1 MKVLLVDDDV
11 DIRTVIAQALTRH
24 GLEVVAA
31 GGVKEALQQ
40 VVSHSFDVLITDL
53 HMPGAGDG
61 FAVVTAMRHFQ
72 PGALT
77 IILSGYPDLPEAMQA
92 ISDNVDQVLAKP
104 VPIAD
109 ILKVI
114 QSRATDR
121 KRSTISNKEKVATIL
136 ERDADM
142 TVERWL
148 WRVEKVDALAAISLS
163 PEERTSFVREI
174 LGNIVTRL
182 RKVRDME
189 APAIPS
195 PGAVAQGRLRHGQGY
210 TAPLVVQES
219 RLLQVSIFET
229 IQRNLSG
236 VDFSLVLGDI
246 MLIADEVESQLTQTI
261 DSFLQVDQQQPH
273 SERV

>member
-1 MKVLLVDDDV
+1 MKVLLVDDDNDV
-11 DIRTVIAQALTRH
+11 RSVIAQSLIRH
-24 GLEVVAA
+24 GLEVVGAC
-31 GGVKEALQQ
+31 GVKEALQQ
-40 VVSHSFDVLITDL
+40 VVSQSFDVLVTDL

-72 PGALT
+72 PDVLT

-92 ISDNVDQVLAKP
+92 ISQNVDQILSKP
-104 VPIAD
+104 VPISE
-109 ILKVI
+109 LLNVI
-114 QSRATDR
+114 QSKATDR
-121 KRSTISNKEKVATIL
+121 KLSTGSNKETVATIL

-148 WRVEKVDALAAISLS
+148 WRVEKVGALAAIQLS

-174 LGNIVTRL
+174 LRNIVTRL
-182 RKVRDME
+182 RKVRDIE

-210 TAPLVVQES
+210 TAPLVVEES
-219 RLLQVSIFET
+219 RILQVSIFET

-236 VDFSLVLGDI
+236 VDFSLVLGDV
-246 MLIADEVESQLTQTI
+246 MLIADEVDSQLTQTI
-261 DSFLQVDQQQPH
+261 DSFLQTDRESLDP
-273 SERV
+273 EKL

>member
-1 MKVLLVDDDV
+1 MKVLLVDDDNDV
-11 DIRTVIAQALTRH
+11 REVITQSLSRH

-31 GGVKEALQQ
+31 CGVKEALQQ
-40 VVSHSFDVLITDL
+40 VVSQSFDVLITDL

-61 FAVVTAMRHFQ
+61 FAVATAMRHFQ

-92 ISDNVDQVLAKP
+92 ISHNVDQVLSKP
-104 VPIAD
+104 VPIPD
-109 ILKVI
+109 LIKVI
-114 QSRATDR
+114 QSKATDR
-121 KRSTISNKEKVATIL
+121 EFSTRSTKETVATIL
-136 ERDADM
+136 ERDTDI

-148 WRVEKVDALAAISLS
+148 WRVEKVEALAAISLS

-182 RKVRDME
+182 RKVRDIE
-189 APAIPS
+189 APALPS
-195 PGAVAQGRLRHGQGY
+195 PGAVAQGRLRRGQGY

-236 VDFSLVLGDI
+236 IDFSFVLGDV
-246 MLIADEVESQLTQTI
+246 MLIADEVDSQLAQTI
-261 DSFLQVDQQQPH
+261 DSFLQVDKEASDP
-273 SERV
+273 EKL

>member
-1 MKVLLVDDDV
+1 MKVLLVDDDN
-11 DIRTVIAQALTRH
+11 DIRDVITQSLTRH

-31 GGVKEALQQ
+31 SGVKEALQQ
-40 VVSHSFDVLITDL
+40 VVSQSFDVLVTDL

-92 ISDNVDQVLAKP
+92 ISQNVDQVLSKP
-104 VPIAD
+104 VPISE
-109 ILKVI
+109 LVKVI
-114 QSRATDR
+114 QSKATDR
-121 KRSTISNKEKVATIL
+121 KLSTLSNKETVATIL
-136 ERDADM
+136 EREADM

-148 WRVEKVDALAAISLS
+148 WRVEKVEALASIPLS

-174 LGNIVTRL
+174 LRNIVTRL
-182 RKVRDME
+182 LKVRDME

-219 RLLQVSIFET
+219 RILQVSIFET
-229 IQRNLSG
+229 IQRNLPG
-236 VDFSLVLGDI
+236 VDFSLVLGDV
-246 MLIADEVESQLTQTI
+246 MLIADEVDSQLTQTI
-261 DSFLQVDQQQPH
+261 DSFLQVDKETPAP
-273 SERV
+273 EKL